1 MAIGKSKIS
10 DLNFESFQNSIDK
23 NVETDQASDKFDRQ
37 LRAYT
42 EAIVKLDAAME
53 CIDTAKDSFNK
64 TSSTLLKVVNNAN
77 IAASNIKESFSKIQ
91 EVRSCFDFIR

>member
-53 CIDTAKDSFNK
+53 
-64 TSSTLLKVVNNAN
+64 
-77 IAASNIKESFSKIQ
+77 
-91 EVRSCFDFIR
+91 